1 MWEMTEE
8 DTWHYKKIGL
18 EGKALED
25 FQEHFIE
32 RYRK

>member
-1 MWEMTEE
+1 MNRDDKW
-8 DTWHYKKIGL
+8 DYIKIDS

-32 RYRK
+32 RYK

>member
-1 MWEMTEE
+1 MWEMT
-8 DTWHYKKIGL
+8 DDDIWNYIKQGA

-32 RYRK
+32 RYKK

>member
-1 MWEMTEE
+1 MNRDDKWDYTKS
-8 DTWHYKKIGL
+8 DS